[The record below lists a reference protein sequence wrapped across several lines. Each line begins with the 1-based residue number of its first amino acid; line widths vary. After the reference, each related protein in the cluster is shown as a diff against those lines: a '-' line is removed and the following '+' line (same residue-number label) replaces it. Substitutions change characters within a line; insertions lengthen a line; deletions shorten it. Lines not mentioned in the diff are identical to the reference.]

1 MMKRHRIKKH
11 IINTHRVVQT
21 VTSLNEGPWR
31 WEVGVRAGLAMG
43 LPVAIFTF
51 AGNQSLGLMA
61 SLGGFTALYC
71 AARNPMERLRILPL
85 IAAGL
90 VVASTLGVLC
100 SSNEW
105 LTIACLITVSALAC
119 VLTIGIRLGPPGP
132 IMFVLVAAVSGHLAA
147 PKSLGGAAIPGL
159 IIPAL
164 VAVGGLLAYFVVVAP
179 LILPH
184 VRRNTIPLNGFTRLF
199 PRIQFD
205 NITTSISLRVV
216 SGVTIA
222 ALAGQLFRAYRSYW
236 VIIAVVAILQG
247 SHDRRLSSIRAV
259 QRVLGTILGVLSFEL
274 IVMANPSPVWFIL
287 IIMLLQFATEVVVT
301 RNYVLALIFITP
313 LALSNST
320 IGHLAESN
328 VTVEGRI
335 FDTLLGAIIAMVV
348 FWSGEAIRILRT
360 RRSKSN

>member
-1 MMKRHRIKKH
+1 MKKRAIRRHIVRTGRAVKS
-11 IINTHRVVQT
+11 
-21 VTSLNEGPWR
+21 VTTLNDGPWR

-71 AARNPMERLRILPL
+71 ASRNPVERLRILPL
-85 IAAGL
+85 VAIGL
-90 VVASTLGVLC
+90 VIASTLGVLC
-100 SSNEW
+100 SANEW
-105 LTIACLITVSALAC
+105 LTISCLIVVSALAC
-119 VLTIGIRLGPPGP
+119 MLTIGTGLGPPGP

-147 PKSLGGAAIPGL
+147 PKSLGGAAVPGK

-164 VAVGGLLAYFVVVAP
+164 VAVGAALAYLVVVAP
-179 LILPH
+179 MILPRKRKNI
-184 VRRNTIPLNGFTRLF
+184 VPATAPVQFFRG
-199 PRIQFD
+199 IQFD
-205 NITTSISLRVV
+205 NITASISLRVV
-216 SGVTIA
+216 AGVIIA
-222 ALAGQLFRAYRSYW
+222 ALLSRQLGAFRSYW

-247 SHDRRLSSIRAV
+247 SHDRRLSFIRAV
-259 QRVLGTILGVLSFEL
+259 QRVLGTFLGVLSFEL
-274 IVMANPSPVWFIL
+274 IVMTNPSRIWFIL

-320 IGHLAESN
+320 IGRLAESN

-335 FDTLLGAIIAMVV
+335 LDTLLGAAIAMAV
-348 FWSGEAIRILRT
+348 FWAGEAIRILRT
-360 RRSKSN
+360 RHIKS